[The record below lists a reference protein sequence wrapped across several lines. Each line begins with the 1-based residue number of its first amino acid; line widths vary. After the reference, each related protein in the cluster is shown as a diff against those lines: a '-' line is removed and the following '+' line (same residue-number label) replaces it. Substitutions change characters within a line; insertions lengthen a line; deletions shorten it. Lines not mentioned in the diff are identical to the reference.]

1 MKTLRFQNILLFIC
15 VLATALTCCKPKQKI
30 ISSTTP
36 VEEKEN
42 NELFSD
48 ILEQSFDYG
57 TLASKVTM
65 NVEMGTRSLSSKAQV
80 RIVRDKAL
88 QVSIQPLFGVEMFR
102 FHIDPDSLVV
112 LDRMNKR
119 YVKESL
125 TTLKEIYPVGFD
137 YYTLQSL
144 FTNSLFVSSKES
156 AETTDY
162 RQFEIS
168 ETPDAHYQLQGRDKN
183 SGITYSFIVNGD
195 DRITSTHLLSPNKTH
210 SVEWNYSNFSIV
222 STQAFPYKMDIS
234 ALVSDKTM
242 NVAFIFSDIS
252 LNAPMELSVS
262 VPASYTKTTVAEL
275 LKILKAK

>member
-222 STQAFPYKMDIS
+222 STQVFPYKMDIS